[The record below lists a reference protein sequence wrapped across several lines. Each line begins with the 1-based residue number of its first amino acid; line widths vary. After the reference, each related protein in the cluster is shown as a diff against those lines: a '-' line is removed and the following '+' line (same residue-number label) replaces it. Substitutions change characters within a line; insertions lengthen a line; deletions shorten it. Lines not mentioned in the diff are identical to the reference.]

1 MTWVRETAGK
11 RIALCETESQLS
23 SCIIAIRNDLARMI
37 SNREKVAYKDM
48 DHFFE
53 THELRDKFLMW
64 RQYKMNALKHAA
76 TDFSDRAKKELQKRE
91 KSLAVEAQAS
101 REANGLLIMQKGEG
115 MSLEKIK
122 YVQCMLCLVGLKLL
136 LSISGL
142 QLMKCKNVQLPLF

>member
-1 MTWVRETAGK
+1 MSV
-11 RIALCETESQLS
+11 
-23 SCIIAIRNDLARMI
+23 AR
-37 SNREKVAYKDM
+37 DM
-48 DHFFE
+48 V
-53 THELRDKFLMW
+53 
-64 RQYKMNALKHAA
+64 
-76 TDFSDRAKKELQKRE
+76 